1 MIIKIKKTYNDKKI
15 IIKIRDMLIT
25 IQILPNKINMIF
37 NKARLLKNSKIK
49 TRFIEISFKI
59 GIKILTIKT

>member
-1 MIIKIKKTYNDKKI
+1 MIIKIKKTYNDKQI

-25 IQILPNKINMIF
+25 IQILPNKTNMIF
-37 NKARLLKNSKIK
+37 NKTMLLKNSKIK

-59 GIKILTIKT
+59 GIKILIIKT